1 MTGGPGLW
9 IVGLPVEGEMPDSPR
24 AAPKTGAVQTTTQ
37 MKCNKTTC
45 EGPSHGLPPGPPAG
59 GGLPRPRGSREGA
72 AAPQHAPHVGLLS
85 HGFKGHGLIGQLL
98 RL

>member
-9 IVGLPVEGEMPDSPR
+9 LVDLPVGEMPDSPR

-45 EGPSHGLPPGPPAG
+45 EGPSHGLPPRPSAG
-59 GGLPRPRGSREGA
+59 SGLPRPRGSREGA

-85 HGFKGHGLIGQLL
+85 HGFKGHGLTGQLL